1 LVAPVNS
8 DDWIVHCDAPKTIA
22 LRVSYR
28 YEVVTPTTFTVSAC
42 EAMGQVGYPCDGPA
56 VHTTVTVVPPGYTLT
71 LAPTSVTAGDSV
83 TATLT
88 RSVRQGFN
96 GGWYVFDIDPN
107 HCTMA
112 TQPCPYQATMSYGQ
126 STVTTQIVAVDV
138 AAQSNVPVTASYSF
152 NGVVATAEL
161 VVTPLPTVSG
171 PTEFWWFGGATVS
184 GWTTSALLTSSA
196 GSSTTWAIASGSDKV
211 TLSSTSGAQTTVRAK
226 GTAFSGTVGD
236 IVIRATSASGVAT
249 LAMTLKRPFTLAKL
263 LNYSNGTTN
272 ILYGCGSGPWGST
285 NYVYKTFLAYEIR
298 DQFGTMLPA
307 AVPLNEQW
315 TTNFTKDYKKT
326 TWSTNIIAQ
335 GFTTGASASFAD
347 GID

>member
-1 LVAPVNS
+1 MLVAPVNS

-112 TQPCPYQATMSYGQ
+112 TQPCPYQATVHMDNPPSRRR
-126 STVTTQIVAVDV
+126 S
-138 AAQSNVPVTASYSF
+138 
-152 NGVVATAEL
+152 
-161 VVTPLPTVSG
+161 
-171 PTEFWWFGGATVS
+171 W
-184 GWTTSALLTSSA
+184 LLTSPHRATCRSPRHTRSMASWPPRSSWSHLYPPSA
-196 GSSTTWAIASGSDKV
+196 GP
-211 TLSSTSGAQTTVRAK
+211 LSSGGLEAPLSVAGRRAR
-226 GTAFSGTVGD
+226 S
-236 IVIRATSASGVAT
+236 
-249 LAMTLKRPFTLAKL
+249 
-263 LNYSNGTTN
+263 
-272 ILYGCGSGPWGST
+272 
-285 NYVYKTFLAYEIR
+285 
-298 DQFGTMLPA
+298 
-307 AVPLNEQW
+307 
-315 TTNFTKDYKKT
+315 
-326 TWSTNIIAQ
+326 
-335 GFTTGASASFAD
+335 
-347 GID
+347 